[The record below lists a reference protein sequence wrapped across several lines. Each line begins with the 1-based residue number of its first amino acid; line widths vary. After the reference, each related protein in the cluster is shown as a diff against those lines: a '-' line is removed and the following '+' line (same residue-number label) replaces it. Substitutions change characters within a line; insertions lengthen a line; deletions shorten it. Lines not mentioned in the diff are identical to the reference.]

1 MCRRAGL
8 VLPAFSFMFTFRSTA
23 RNRIGSGSRRV
34 LLLVAVV
41 ALIVAGWRVMTLG
54 RLLYREDPL
63 QKADVI
69 FVLAGARIER
79 IAEGGELYLEGWA
92 PRILLSRQER
102 DGGEIAL
109 TRRGMPLPSEA
120 DVQRETL
127 IRMGV
132 PPEAI
137 DAVDEEQTA
146 TAMETDALHDV
157 ATARSWRTLIVV
169 TSKLHTAR
177 AGMAM
182 RRRFDG
188 TGVQIVM
195 RGSRYD
201 YSDVDRWWARRGTAR
216 FVLFESQKL
225 FAYWIGAAD

>member
-1 MCRRAGL
+1 MW
-8 VLPAFSFMFTFRSTA
+8 
-23 RNRIGSGSRRV
+23 
-34 LLLVAVV
+34 LLVALV
-41 ALIVAGWRVMTLG
+41 ALVAGSWRFATLG

-92 PRILLSRQER
+92 PRILLSRQET
-102 DGGEIAL
+102 DGGEMAL
-109 TRRGMPLPSEA
+109 TRRGIPVPSEA
-120 DVQRETL
+120 DVQRDTL
-127 IRMGV
+127 IKMGV

-137 DAVDEEQTA
+137 EAVDDEQAA
-146 TAMETDALHDV
+146 TAMETEALHD
-157 ATARSWRTLIVV
+157 AASSRGWRTLIVV

-182 RRRFDG
+182 RRRFEG
-188 TGVQIVM
+188 SGVQVIM

-201 YSDVDRWWARRGTAR
+201 ASDVDRWWARRGTLR
-216 FVLFESQKL
+216 FVLFESQKM

>member
-1 MCRRAGL
+1 MW
-8 VLPAFSFMFTFRSTA
+8 
-23 RNRIGSGSRRV
+23 
-34 LLLVAVV
+34 LLVALV
-41 ALIVAGWRVMTLG
+41 ALVAGSWRFATLG

-92 PRILLSRQER
+92 PRILLSRQET

-109 TRRGMPLPSEA
+109 TRRGIPVPSEA
-120 DVQRETL
+120 DVQRDTL
-127 IRMGV
+127 IKMGV

-137 DAVDEEQTA
+137 EAVDDEQSA
-146 TAMETDALHDV
+146 TAMETEALHD
-157 ATARSWRTLIVV
+157 AASSRGWRTLIVV

-182 RRRFDG
+182 RRRFEG
-188 TGVQIVM
+188 SGVQVIM

-201 YSDVDRWWARRGTAR
+201 ASDVDRWWARRGTLR
-216 FVLFESQKL
+216 FVLFESQKM